1 MTLLGFNFTQ
11 QQAISYIKFNWKPGK
26 KELLYVSVFLAVL
39 ILAKLYNM
47 APLATTYNTLNPIA
61 TPDPLLSTLKDFAVD
76 AITVFA
82 AFMLTYLY
90 FLNSDRNPNTALKW
104 GVAYSVPVAITSFV
118 FWMSSITS
126 NVAQAVISDIL
137 YLPATFF
144 WGLLLTGGFYLFLV
158 YRPKL
163 NFAILSYAILLA
175 CYIALSLA
183 VYGLGYNLTWAITDS
198 LIAIS
203 LAGLFFAIK
212 NQIRF
217 QFPTVLIYGGIG
229 LGFMLIYWISDFP
242 YLDFVP
248 YYVEFLAFTIT
259 GLALYVIIK
268 QNIMGSAYTLP
279 PPPPPPPAPT

>member
-39 ILAKLYNM
+39 ILGKLYNV
-47 APLATTYNTLNPIA
+47 APLSTYNTLNPMA
-61 TPDPLLSTLKDFAVD
+61 TPDPFLSTLKDFAID

-104 GVAYSVPVAITSFV
+104 GVAYSIPVAITSFI
-118 FWMSSITS
+118 FWMSSITN

-198 LIAIS
+198 LIAVS

-212 NQIRF
+212 NQIKF
-217 QFPTVLIYGGIG
+217 QFPTVLLYGGIG

-242 YLDFVP
+242 YLDFIP

-259 GLALYVIIK
+259 GLALYFIIK
-268 QNIMGSAYTLP
+268 QNIMGTAYSLP
-279 PPPPPPPAPT
+279 PPPPPPPEPT